1 MSLRMKGRLP
11 YLLMR
16 HGRRQDE
23 EFVIGDTAQAGAA
36 TLPVKQG
43 NLADD
48 MAHTAGGEH
57 RFDPANHIVWPASL
71 VHAAAGSAR
80 TRRGSA

>member
-1 MSLRMKGRLP
+1 MSLRTRGGLP
-11 YLLMR
+11 YLLMQ

-48 MAHTAGGEH
+48 MAHPAGGAH

-71 VHAAAGSAR
+71 VHAAVGSAR
-80 TRRGSA
+80 TRRGSR